1 MTDKEL
7 HRYLE
12 WVAENLPLLAMRD
25 SAEQKS
31 IIRNAI
37 EQTQALRILLGVG
50 GGLLGG
56 IIGAG
61 FIEYFTEDSLSRRS
75 YTVVLSVS
83 AGLVAYLASIA
94 SEVLVHRKI
103 KTIAGI
109 S

>member
-1 MTDKEL
+1 
-7 HRYLE
+7 
-12 WVAENLPLLAMRD
+12 MRD

-37 EQTQALRILLGVG
+37 EQTQAFRILLGLA

-61 FIEYFTEDSLSRRS
+61 FIEYFIEDSLSRRS
-75 YTVVLSVS
+75 YTVVLSVCV
-83 AGLVAYLASIA
+83 GLVAYLASIA

-103 KTIAGI
+103 KAIAGI
-109 S
+109 D